1 MAQAAHIATLEY
13 NYDEV
18 NINCGCPS
26 NKVQSGSF
34 GAVLMKDPETVA
46 SIVEAIKSKTN
57 TQVSVKCRLGVDD
70 NDSWEELC

>member
-1 MAQAAHIATLEY
+1 MTQAAHIVTKKY

-26 NKVQSGSF
+26 NKAQSGSF
-34 GAVLMKDPETVA
+34 GAVLMKEPETVA
-46 SIVEAIKSKTN
+46 RIVEAIRSKIN

-70 NDSWEELC
+70 NDSWEDLC